1 MSFADDIRAFVI
13 KTQNNSDQVVRR
25 TVMGVATSLI
35 MKSPVGNPALW
46 SSLQPYYRVMSKRG
60 KARRLKRPKLEFKRK
75 PPKGYSGGT
84 FRANWQLGIGS
95 MPSGTLKDKDKGG
108 GPTIA
113 KISAGIP
120 NQPAGN
126 VFYIGNNLPYGP
138 ALEDGHSTQAP
149 HGMVAL
155 TAVEFGGIVDQA
167 MAGVK

>member
-46 SSLQPYYRVMSKRG
+46 GSLQPYTSLKTATG
-60 KARRLKRPKLEFKRK
+60 KTRKRPKLEFKRK

-95 MPSGTLKDKDKGG
+95 MPSGTSKDRDKNG

-113 KISAGIP
+113 KVRAGL
-120 NQPAGN
+120 PAKAAGGIY
-126 VFYIGNNLPYGP
+126 FIGNNLDYGP

-149 HGMVAL
+149 HGFVAL
-155 TAVEFGGIVDQA
+155 TSLEFGGIVSQA
-167 MAGVK
+167 MAGVNR